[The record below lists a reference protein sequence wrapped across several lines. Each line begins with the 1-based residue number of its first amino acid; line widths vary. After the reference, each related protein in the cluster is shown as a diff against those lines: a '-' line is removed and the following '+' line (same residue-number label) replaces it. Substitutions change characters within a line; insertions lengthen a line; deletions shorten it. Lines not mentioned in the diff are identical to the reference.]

1 MTFHLIVI
9 KKIMCGEVLWD
20 KTTHK
25 KPCGYVGTW
34 EVYKPVIDFYFWEKK
49 PKFLWV
55 SID

>member
-55 SID
+55 SIE